1 MTEISIKI
9 EGMTCGHCVARIKK
23 AIDIIQGISESD
35 VRIGLARVKFDENKT
50 NKEAIENA
58 ISDAGYS
65 VAK

>member
-1 MTEISIKI
+1 MTEISMKI
-9 EGMTCGHCVARIKK
+9 EGMTCGHCVAKIKK
-23 AIDIIQGISESD
+23 AIDSIKGISESD
-35 VRIGLARVKFDENKT
+35 VQIGLARVKFDDNKT